1 MCVIESNYVAAG
13 WPEAYSEGAVT
24 SLSRAKKQ
32 RRQMLHDVMIP
43 KVLQMV
49 FNSANTH
56 TRARGTRATCA
67 IWLDLK

>member
-49 FNSANTH
+49 LTVQTH
-56 TRARGTRATCA
+56 THAREVHAQHVRSGWT
-67 IWLDLK
+67 